1 LALQVFTLPAWRG
14 TEDPAQEWLV
24 DALGDLIAE
33 LREQLRDAPR
43 PERVALV
50 LTEPA
55 GTTAQERAV
64 VAGAAEALRGIA
76 QSLTLELAP
85 GTRVNAVLCTEDRG
99 PDEALALL
107 EGPDG
112 GFLAGA
118 TLDLRV
124 PA

>member
-1 LALQVFTLPAWRG
+1 MHVFTLPAWRG
-14 TEDPAQEWLV
+14 TQDPAQEWFV

-50 LTEPA
+50 LTEPS
-55 GTTAQERAV
+55 GTTPEERAI

-76 QSLTLELAP
+76 QALTLELAP
-85 GTRVNAVLCTEDRG
+85 DTRVNAVLCTEEHG
-99 PDEALALL
+99 PAEALALL

-118 TLDLRV
+118 TIDLRV
-124 PA
+124 AA